1 MHYFLVYILSMLL
14 GVGLIMYGNRG
25 NKRLEKYTGIFIVSL
40 NVLVP
45 VLGFIAGVIDGFKS

>member
-1 MHYFLVYILSMLL
+1 
-14 GVGLIMYGNRG
+14 MYGYRR
-25 NKRLEKYTGIFIVSL
+25 NKRLEKYTGVFIVSL